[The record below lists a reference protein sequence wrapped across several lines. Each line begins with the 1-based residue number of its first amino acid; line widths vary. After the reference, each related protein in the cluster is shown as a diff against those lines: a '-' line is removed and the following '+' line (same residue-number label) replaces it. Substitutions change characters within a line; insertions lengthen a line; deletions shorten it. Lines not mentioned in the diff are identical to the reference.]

1 MSGLSHFV
9 TRRQNR
15 SRQGP
20 LVVILAAWALRIKRR
35 RNGRKGT
42 GARSGLEPAGA
53 SLIPLDMNE
62 NMTPKTQRLS
72 SSQSECWRET
82 HKTKK
87 DWEMEGGKMAR
98 MQPAC
103 IHPSPCLFL
112 RSVPLPFNISPSS
125 RVGQDNI
132 SQLVR
137 NATAQRASQQP
148 AFLDSVCHGS
158 YCCGAS
164 LSILTPSLVQNGT
177 GCAVS
182 RYPDTALCAC
192 GGSPRY
198 AAQQLNPVQFI
209 LLSLL
214 QRARAEQVFE

>member
-15 SRQGP
+15 SRQGL
-20 LVVILAAWALRIKRR
+20 LVVSLASWALRIKRR

-42 GARSGLEPAGA
+42 GARSGLEPAGE
-53 SLIPLDMNE
+53 SLIPLYMNE

-82 HKTKK
+82 HKNKR
-87 DWEMEGGKMAR
+87 DWETEGGKMAR
-98 MQPAC
+98 KQPAC

-137 NATAQRASQQP
+137 NATAQRASQQR
-148 AFLDSVCHGS
+148 A
-158 YCCGAS
+158 AS
-164 LSILTPSLVQNGT
+164 LLGFRLSRFLLLVQNGT

-182 RYPDTALCAC
+182 RCTQILYSTCAC

-198 AAQQLNPVQFI
+198 AAQQLNPVQFT

-214 QRARAEQVFE
+214 QRARTEQVFE